1 MNLTRHAMRRTI
13 AATAITSAAILLPA
27 IALASSGSPAA
38 SNKAVAETAV
48 AKTASA
54 KTSAAKNAAANYAA
68 ANNAAANNAAAA
80 GCPRGYLTSWL
91 GIPGNGAA
99 GSTYYELEISN
110 VSGQTCTLY
119 GYPGVSAVKGGGG
132 QLGSA
137 ADRAPGH
144 TELVVT
150 LAPYQT
156 AHVVLQITDVG
167 VYSPSACHPANAV
180 ALRVYAPGDYSSMLV
195 PFSFRACAKRGPI
208 FLHVSTTIAGA
219 GIPGYST

>member
-27 IALASSGSPAA
+27 IALASSGSSAP
-38 SNKAVAETAV
+38 SNKAVAKTAV

-54 KTSAAKNAAANYAA
+54 KTSAAK
-68 ANNAAANNAAAA
+68 NAAANNAAAA

>member
-1 MNLTRHAMRRTI
+1 MNLTRNAMRRTI

-27 IALASSGSPAA
+27 IALASSGSSAA
-38 SNKAVAETAV
+38 SNKAVAKTAV

-54 KTSAAKNAAANYAA
+54 KTASAKTS
-68 ANNAAANNAAAA
+68 AANNAAAA

>member
-27 IALASSGSPAA
+27 IGLASSGSPAA
-38 SNKAVAETAV
+38 SNTAVAETAV

-54 KTSAAKNAAANYAA
+54 KTSAAKTS
-68 ANNAAANNAAAA
+68 AANNAAAA

>member
-27 IALASSGSPAA
+27 IALASSGSSAA
-38 SNKAVAETAV
+38 SNKAVAKTAV

-54 KTSAAKNAAANYAA
+54 KTASAKTS
-68 ANNAAANNAAAA
+68 AANNAAAA

>member
-27 IALASSGSPAA
+27 IALASSGSSAP
-38 SNKAVAETAV
+38 SNKAVAKTAVAKTAV

-54 KTSAAKNAAANYAA
+54 KTS
-68 ANNAAANNAAAA
+68 AANNAAAA

>member
-27 IALASSGSPAA
+27 IALASSGSSAA
-38 SNKAVAETAV
+38 SNKAVAKTAVAKTAV

-54 KTSAAKNAAANYAA
+54 KT
-68 ANNAAANNAAAA
+68 AAANNAAAA

>member
-27 IALASSGSPAA
+27 IALASSGSSAA

-54 KTSAAKNAAANYAA
+54 KTS
-68 ANNAAANNAAAA
+68 AANNAAAA